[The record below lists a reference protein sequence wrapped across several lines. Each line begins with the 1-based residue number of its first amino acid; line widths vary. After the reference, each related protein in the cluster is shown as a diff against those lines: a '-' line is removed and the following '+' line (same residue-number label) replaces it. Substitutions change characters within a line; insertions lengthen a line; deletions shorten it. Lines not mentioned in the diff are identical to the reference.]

1 LIRTG
6 LHDGW
11 EIHPTQLMGISEPL
25 LPDDIARM
33 ILFLLQQPS
42 HVRIPQLMILPK
54 GHEI

>member
-1 LIRTG
+1 
-6 LHDGW
+6 
-11 EIHPTQLMGISEPL
+11 L